1 MNDVEFVK
9 IFKFSLNF
17 GTKKDFV
24 LSNINSNVVSDS
36 IGLILICFHKS
47 RFTKKYI
54 ISAFIVRANW
64 WLTGWC

>member
-17 GTKKDFV
+17 GPNKDFV

-36 IGLILICFHKS
+36 IGLILIKMPKMIDFGEFLK
-47 RFTKKYI
+47 T
-54 ISAFIVRANW
+54 
-64 WLTGWC
+64 

>member
-36 IGLILICFHKS
+36 IGLILIELREPKF
-47 RFTKKYI
+47 FGFLI
-54 ISAFIVRANW
+54 ALIE
-64 WLTGWC
+64 

>member
-24 LSNINSNVVSDS
+24 LSNINSNVVLDG
-36 IGLILICFHKS
+36 IGLILIKGIFNYFAH
-47 RFTKKYI
+47 
-54 ISAFIVRANW
+54 
-64 WLTGWC
+64 

>member
-36 IGLILICFHKS
+36 IGLILI
-47 RFTKKYI
+47 
-54 ISAFIVRANW
+54 FIDEDFNVRPLFRCNAESN
-64 WLTGWC
+64 